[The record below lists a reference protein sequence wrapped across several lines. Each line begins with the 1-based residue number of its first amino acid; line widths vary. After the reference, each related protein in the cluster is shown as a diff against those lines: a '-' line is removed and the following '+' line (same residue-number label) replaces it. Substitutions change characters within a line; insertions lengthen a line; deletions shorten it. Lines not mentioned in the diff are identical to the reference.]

1 MEKPISIKRAELQQK
16 LEQTIGQSELPPC
29 VVADLLQLVLLNIQ
43 ALAQAQLQ
51 KDIEEYRNAVEE
63 EKEGKNNDN

>member
-1 MEKPISIKRAELQQK
+1 MEKTISIKRAELQQK

-29 VVADLLQLVLLNIQ
+29 VVADLMQLVLLNIQ

-51 KDIEEYRNAVEE
+51 KDLAEYN
-63 EKEGKNNDN
+63 KEREGESNE

>member
-29 VVADLLQLVLLNIQ
+29 VVADLMQLVLLNIQ
-43 ALAQAQLQ
+43 ALAQARLQ
-51 KDIEEYRNAVEE
+51 KDLAEYNKEREGERNE
-63 EKEGKNNDN
+63 

>member
-43 ALAQAQLQ
+43 ALAQKQLQ
-51 KDIEEYRNAVEE
+51 KDFEEYNK
-63 EKEGKNNDN
+63 EKDGESNE

>member
-1 MEKPISIKRAELQQK
+1 MEKPISVKRAELQQK

-29 VVADLLQLVLLNIQ
+29 VVADLMQLVLLNIQ

-51 KDIEEYRNAVEE
+51 KDLAEYN
-63 EKEGKNNDN
+63 KEREGESNE

>member
-29 VVADLLQLVLLNIQ
+29 VVADLMQLVLLNIQ
-43 ALAQAQLQ
+43 ALAQARLQ
-51 KDIEEYRNAVEE
+51 KDLAEYN
-63 EKEGKNNDN
+63 KEREGESNE

>member
-16 LEQTIGQSELPPC
+16 LEQTIGQSDLPPC
-29 VVADLLQLVLLNIQ
+29 VVADLMQLVLLNIQ

-51 KDIEEYRNAVEE
+51 KDLAEYN
-63 EKEGKNNDN
+63 KEREGESNE